1 MSKKVLNLPK
11 TDFPMRSGLP
21 VLEKSIINFW
31 KENKVREKIK
41 NKRKGAEKKVLHFGP
56 PYSNGDFHMGHGLT
70 YILKAIIARSW
81 NFQGYDIENLTGHDC
96 HGLPI
101 ELSTK
106 KNLKTQPK
114 NLKEFLQECNNLA
127 NKYVKIHEDDFERM
141 GVLKDEG
148 FYATKDSIPEIY
160 EVFSK
165 LILKNLVYLDQKP
178 CPWSITEKTVI
189 SEAEIEYRTKITKT
203 VDIALEITDSP
214 IQNLKGKFICIWTTT
229 PWTLADNV
237 AVSFNKNHNYV
248 FGECGDKILIIG
260 EDVIEDFKTRVSSD
274 FNSLGVISGEIF
286 EGVSCKHPIY
296 DYSVP
301 LLHGDFVEKNSGTGF
316 VHIAPAHGL
325 EDFELCKEHVI
336 ELRESVD
343 DSGFYYNSVE
353 KLGGKHIFRDEEFIF
368 DLLEGKLLQV
378 STIEHEYPFDS
389 RSGNIVIDG
398 QEVFKGTPIVYRATE
413 QLFIDI
419 HAINKEKLKKDL
431 ESLPTKPDFLKHS
444 LLTNILNRKEW
455 CVSRNRVLGV
465 PAAVFVNRE
474 TREILIN
481 NQLQEKIIKQMKK
494 DPLYF
499 FSENSID
506 ILDGVTDGITEGIVN
521 KENYEPKFFVLD
533 VWFDSG
539 CVAYF
544 LSKYFNLPHEFQV
557 ADVYAEGKDQ
567 VRGWF
572 QSSGLLSYL
581 LEEKLPYKAIV
592 SHGFLVDEQGSKISK
607 SKSGKKVSLSDV
619 MDEIGVEV
627 LYLWVMSS
635 DFSDDVSYGENIIN
649 KASEMYR
656 KFRNVMRYLISVVE
670 SENITMNITMDKVQ
684 DFLKNNESFHYLE
697 KSILRELKV
706 MQGDYVKHLETYS
719 FRKAFDSLFLFVNRI
734 SELYFNAR
742 KDTLYCDSQDSFER
756 KSTVYCMY
764 ILLHNLNIILS
775 SLLAFTSEEI
785 FIYRKKFDR
794 SFDKSFDSITSIHEL
809 SISDC
814 FLNDFKEFD
823 DYDIEILTPILE
835 IIRKKIEDF
844 KKVENFNRNS
854 DLNIILSRDFFL
866 SKLSSDKLF
875 SDDHNVLLD
884 ILSKISGVLSVKL
897 ENDDSLKS
905 DSLRS
910 DSLKSFECKISIS
923 SLKNCE
929 RCNRRNAIDDI
940 ENRNICLR
948 CSQV

>member
-41 NKRKGAEKKVLHFGP
+41 NKRKMAEKKVLHFGP

-81 NFQGYDIENLTGHDC
+81 NFQGYGIENLTGHDC

-114 NLKEFLQECNNLA
+114 NLNEFLQECNNLA
-127 NKYVKIHEDDFERM
+127 DKYVKIHEDDFDRM

-148 FYATKDSIPEIY
+148 FYSTKDSIPEIY

-203 VDIALEITDSP
+203 VDLALEITDSP

-248 FGECGDKILIIG
+248 LGECGDKILIIG
-260 EDVIEDFKTRVSSD
+260 EGVVEDFKTRVSSD
-274 FNSLGVISGEIF
+274 FNSLGVISGEVF

-325 EDFELCKEHVI
+325 EDFELCKEHAI

-343 DSGFYYNSVE
+343 DSGFYYSSVE

-368 DLLEGKLLQV
+368 DLLEGKLLQI

-398 QEVFKGTPIVYRATE
+398 QEVLKGTPIVYRATE

-431 ESLPTKPDFLKHS
+431 ESLQTKPDFLKHS

-481 NQLQEKIIKQMKK
+481 DQLQEKIIAQMKK
-494 DPLYF
+494 DPIYF
-499 FSENSID
+499 FSDDSID
-506 ILDGVTDGITEGIVN
+506 ILDGIAN

-619 MDEIGVEV
+619 MDEIGVEI

-670 SENITMNITMDKVQ
+670 SENITMNKVHE
-684 DFLKNNESFHYLE
+684 FLQNPESFHYLE
-697 KSILRELKV
+697 KSILRELRV
-706 MQGDYVKHLETYS
+706 MQKDYVQHLETYS

-742 KDTLYCDSQDSFER
+742 KDALYCDSPDSFER
-756 KSTVYCMY
+756 QSTVYCMY

-785 FIYRKKFDR
+785 FTYRKKFDR
-794 SFDKSFDSITSIHEL
+794 SFDSVTSIHEL

-814 FLNDFKEFD
+814 FLNDLNEFNS
-823 DYDIEILTPILE
+823 YNIEILAPILE
-835 IIRKKIEDF
+835 IIRKNIEDF
-844 KKVENFNRNS
+844 KKVESFNRNS
-854 DLNIILSRDFFL
+854 DLNIVLSSGFFL
-866 SKLSSDKLF
+866 SKVGDN
-875 SDDHNVLLD
+875 DILLD
-884 ILSKISGVLSVKL
+884 ILSKILGVLSINLK
-897 ENDDSLKS
+897 DSS
-905 DSLRS
+905 
-910 DSLKSFECKISIS
+910 SFECQISIS
-923 SLKNCE
+923 PLKNCE
-929 RCNRRNAIDDI
+929 RCNRKSAV
-940 ENRNICLR
+940 ENFCLR
-948 CSQV
+948 CSKV